1 MADIGRQ
8 RAAWGSLSTDAIVDG
23 ALRLIERDGMDAL
36 SIRTLTAELGVG
48 RMSLYRHVEN
58 KDALLGLV
66 VNAVAERELL
76 FTPADDLSWQ
86 DELRINARQ
95 IRKQLTRYPGLGQ
108 LLLTAGALGPASRRF
123 AEQLLRVFD
132 RAGFRGDDLAIC
144 YLIFIDTVLGRIY
157 RETSGDFASNQRMR
171 SFTSDADPEHPAPI
185 LNTVAGRL
193 GNTDADTIFET
204 MLDVMIQ
211 GFTTRLADA

>member
-1 MADIGRQ
+1 
-8 RAAWGSLSTDAIVDG
+8 
-23 ALRLIERDGMDAL
+23 MDAL
-36 SIRTLTAELGVG
+36 SIRALTAELGVG

-58 KDALLGLV
+58 KDALLALV
-66 VNAVAERELL
+66 VNTVAERELL
-76 FTPADDLSWQ
+76 FNPADDVSWQ

-108 LLLTAGALGPASRRF
+108 LLLTGGALGPASRRF

-132 RAGFRGDDLAIC
+132 RAGFRDDDLAIC

-171 SFTSDADPEHPAPI
+171 SFTGEADPEHPTPI
-185 LNTVAGRL
+185 LTTVAAHL
-193 GNTDADTIFET
+193 ASTDTVTLFET

-211 GFTTRLADA
+211 GFTTRLAKA